1 MLFIR
6 QMTDGKAKKELIR
19 ACDTERI
26 LKDLQAKPQIP
37 IPFRK
42 QKNYF

>member
-6 QMTDGKAKKELIR
+6 KMTDGKAKKELIR
-19 ACDTERI
+19 ACNTERV
-26 LKDLQAKPQIP
+26 LKDLQAKPQTP

-42 QKNYF
+42 QKHYF

>member
-1 MLFIR
+1 
-6 QMTDGKAKKELIR
+6 MTDGKAKKELTR
-19 ACDTERI
+19 ACKTERI

-37 IPFRK
+37 IPSRK